1 MPFSSSVLRRMR
13 LLLLAVLLTA
23 ASTASFAQCALCYSS
38 AKAGGKK
45 FVQGLKS
52 GILVLIVPPMFMS
65 VGFAV
70 FAYKKRNRY
79 NDDEERDRLDNEW

>member
-1 MPFSSSVLRRMR
+1 MSFFSTALRRIR
-13 LLLLAVLLTA
+13 LLLLAALLTA

-45 FVQGLKS
+45 FIEGLKS

-79 NDDEERDRLDNEW
+79 NDSDERDRLDNEW